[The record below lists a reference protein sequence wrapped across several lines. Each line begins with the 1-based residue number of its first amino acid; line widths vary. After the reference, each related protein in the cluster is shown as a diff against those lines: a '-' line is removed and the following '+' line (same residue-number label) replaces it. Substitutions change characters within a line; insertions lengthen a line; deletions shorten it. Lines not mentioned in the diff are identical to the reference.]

1 MHTYNTYM
9 NVCCCAY
16 VDAVSCVHAALPESL
31 FTFKLYNI
39 RACRMDLEISSRQAS
54 LQLHPELQ
62 ILGCVCWQVSPFA
75 AKSAD
80 GRLMR
85 VPWHKL

>member
-1 MHTYNTYM
+1 M
-9 NVCCCAY
+9 
-16 VDAVSCVHAALPESL
+16 E
-31 FTFKLYNI
+31 
-39 RACRMDLEISSRQAS
+39 LEISSRQAN
-54 LQLHPELQ
+54 LQLHLELQ

>member
-31 FTFKLYNI
+31 FTFKLYNYI
-39 RACRMDLEISSRQAS
+39 YPS
-54 LQLHPELQ
+54 LQ
-62 ILGCVCWQVSPFA
+62 
-75 AKSAD
+75 D
-80 GRLMR
+80 GTGDL
-85 VPWHKL
+85 VKAGQLATAS